1 MIINHRSHHHH
12 SIKAYPDH
20 PLPFRPSIL
29 THILI
34 LIVFIIYF
42 AHLVQILSR
51 QQISFPKSITPQVR
65 YDIRLLTEIDD
76 ISVFWLSLE
85 SSPYPNRHWYQKTH
99 LPCSSTTFNLL
110 GDIIK
115 LLSFNHYPF
124 SQSQCHTFNLV
135 LILPRLLALATTSRE
150 IRTIQQSRVSILS
163 FRLRLSD

>member
-12 SIKAYPDH
+12 SIKAYPDYPH
-20 PLPFRPSIL
+20 PLCPSIL
-29 THILI
+29 TYS
-34 LIVFIIYF
+34 F
-42 AHLVQILSR
+42 LSCSSSNFHAWYWYYPNSR
-51 QQISFPKSITPQVR
+51 YLFLQSITPQVR
-65 YDIRLLTEIDD
+65 FDIRLLTEIDD

-110 GDIIK
+110 RVIIK

-124 SQSQCHTFNLV
+124 SQSQCHTINLV